1 MKRCPACSRVYDD
14 DDMRFCLDDGTTLID
29 RLDTADPPPTLA
41 FSNKVPMAT
50 IEEVFRPEVA
60 PRQHAERPPAGPAVH
75 KKRRVL
81 PWLLGIGALLV
92 LGSGIVLAVLVL
104 RPNRSLPWHLTFEM
118 EQGTSNRE
126 AALKETA
133 SVIESRLN
141 ALGIPNFEV
150 KPQSDST
157 TDRILVS
164 LPSVADPERIKL
176 IISSGGKLE
185 LTHVISPPSPAPCQ
199 TYDTKEEAIASLN
212 SRGTVPSNRRVLPYV
227 GREELGS
234 GRDQK
239 STKWAV
245 VESPPIVDGSE
256 LRTANALLIRE
267 GDYEIQFALKA
278 AGAEKFGAWTGA
290 NINEYLAVV
299 LDGEIQSVAF
309 IRSQIFDQG
318 MISGRFTKQA
328 AEDLALTLKSG
339 ALPGRLILINE
350 SNDK

>member
-1 MKRCPACSRVYDD
+1 MKRCPVCSRVYDD
-14 DDMRFCLDDGTTLID
+14 DNMRFCLDDGTTLID
-29 RLDTADPPPTLA
+29 KLNTAEPPPTLA

-60 PRQHAERPPAGPAVH
+60 PRNPAHQPPTGPELH
-75 KKRRVL
+75 KKRSLLR
-81 PWLLGIGALLV
+81 WLLGIGALLV
-92 LGSGIVLAVLVL
+92 LGSGIILAVLVL
-104 RPNRSLPWHLTFEM
+104 RPNRSLPWHLTFEI
-118 EQGTSNRE
+118 EQGTPNRE

-141 ALGIPNFEV
+141 ALGISDFEV

-164 LPSVADPERIKL
+164 LPSVADPERIKR

-199 TYDTKEEAIASLN
+199 TYDTKDEAIASLN
-212 SRGTVPSNRRVLPYV
+212 SGGIVPSNRRVLPYMER
-227 GREELGS
+227 GELGS
-234 GRDQK
+234 SRDQK

-245 VESPPIVDGSE
+245 VESPSIVDGSQ
-256 LRTANALLIRE
+256 LRTANAIPRE
-267 GDYEIQFALKA
+267 RDYDIQFALKT

-339 ALPGRLILINE
+339 ALPSRLTVINE
-350 SNDK
+350 SMDK